1 MVDVNRY
8 LDDRVF
14 NKETI
19 LDSTVNLIPF
29 GILLFFFVL
38 FAVAIPEGWRTGA
51 LMDVYM
57 WTIMISM
64 IWGLLHL
71 TYATAKRL

>member
-1 MVDVNRY
+1 MSRL

-14 NKETI
+14 NKETL

-29 GILLFFFVL
+29 GIMLFFLAL
-38 FAVAIPEGWRTGA
+38 FAVATPAGWQEGH
-51 LMDVYM
+51 LMSIYM
-57 WTIMISM
+57 WTILISM

-71 TYATAKRL
+71 TYATAKRI

>member
-1 MVDVNRY
+1 MSRL

-29 GILLFFFVL
+29 GMLVVFLAMFV
-38 FAVAIPEGWRTGA
+38 VATPDGWKRGS
-51 LMDVYM
+51 LMSIYM
-57 WTIMISM
+57 VTMMISFM
-64 IWGLLHL
+64 WGLLHL
-71 TYATAKRL
+71 TYAAAKRL

>member
-1 MVDVNRY
+1 MSRL

-14 NKETI
+14 NKETL

-29 GILLFFFVL
+29 GILLFFLVL
-38 FAVAIPEGWRTGA
+38 FAVATPEGWRDGS
-51 LMDVYM
+51 LMSIYM
-57 WTIMISM
+57 WTIIISM

-71 TYATAKRL
+71 TYATAKRI